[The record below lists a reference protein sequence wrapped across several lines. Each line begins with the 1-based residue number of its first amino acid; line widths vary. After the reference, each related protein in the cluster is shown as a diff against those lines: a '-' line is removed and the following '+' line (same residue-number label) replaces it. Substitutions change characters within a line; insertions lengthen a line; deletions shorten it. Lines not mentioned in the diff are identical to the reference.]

1 MAAWDDWL
9 YWHSTNRQTLKR
21 IRMPS
26 RICSGHAGKPEPLK
40 ANLPGIPPPRHSWPG
55 RGFLMPLPDRSFML
69 VRLAVSTPLGT
80 MSMALVLPLLRP
92 CKSLLLTD
100 VSSASVPSP
109 P

>member
-55 RGFLMPLPDRSFML
+55 RGFLSFFRVQTPVPVFALSTARVRSRSSL
-69 VRLAVSTPLGT
+69 V
-80 MSMALVLPLLRP
+80 
-92 CKSLLLTD
+92 
-100 VSSASVPSP
+100 
-109 P
+109 